1 MAQSII
7 CFMST
12 IFSISFSPSILGNIH
27 NKNKH
32 CLSLTITPISSFR
45 NRNLI
50 NKSPRLELD
59 VGRRCQQRLP
69 FVWRFLLCSQSRILR
84 LASWLSLTSCL
95 PFSPVTLHKPQII
108 QVRDEYLVLSGAYFI
123 WRRKWQPTPVFLPR
137 ESYGQRSLAGYSP
150 RGRKSLN
157 HHKSNNRKGLNNRKT
172 KPAPSPPRGHIHL

>member
-1 MAQSII
+1 MLAGGVNSG
-7 CFMST
+7 C
-12 IFSISFSPSILGNIH
+12 
-27 NKNKH
+27 
-32 CLSLTITPISSFR
+32 
-45 NRNLI
+45 
-50 NKSPRLELD
+50 
-59 VGRRCQQRLP
+59 
-69 FVWRFLLCSQSRILR
+69 LLCGGFCCAHSLGFYGWH
-84 LASWLSLTSCL
+84 LWLSLTSCL